1 MNGLR
6 NRLHSDA
13 ARKKAFA
20 LSKNWEK
27 EKQRSTVSLVFW
39 KASVSPQG
47 PFLGSAKDE
56 RRSVWGTA
64 NQRHFVSFAR
74 FLCRLYPSIKIY
86 TSTYTFFTRELIIQR
101 VVWESR
107 ARLGDSA
114 VWHLTR
120 PLLVSCFFWK
130 HTIEVVCCGNRLPCF
145 LKQRF
150 PAPGWLV
157 WLFIVKFRQ
166 LIQNLFTLKKLS
178 K

>member
-1 MNGLR
+1 MDYATVYIATQQER
-6 NRLHSDA
+6 RRLHWV
-13 ARKKAFA
+13 RTEKKKNKDLPFLWYFERLRFLFKV
-20 LSKNWEK
+20 LS
-27 EKQRSTVSLVFW
+27 
-39 KASVSPQG
+39 
-47 PFLGSAKDE
+47 LGSAKDE

-74 FLCRLYPSIKIY
+74 FLCRLYPSIKRY

-114 VWHLTR
+114 VWHPTR

-130 HTIEVVCCGNRLPCF
+130 HTIECVCCGNRLPCF